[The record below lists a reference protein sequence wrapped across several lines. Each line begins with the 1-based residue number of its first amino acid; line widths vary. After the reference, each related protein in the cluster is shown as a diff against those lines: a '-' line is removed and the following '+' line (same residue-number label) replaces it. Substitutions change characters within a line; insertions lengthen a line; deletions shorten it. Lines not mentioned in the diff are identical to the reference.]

1 MLLKVM
7 VITYRLWMRI
17 LTAQSIS
24 VAMMIT
30 ALIMGGLSGA
40 MLHVLN
46 SVCHNAGMSPLV
58 RARIISGALRAR
70 HTLKM
75 RAHALSEGK
84 DSSSVYAGM
93 LEHRMTDK

>member
-1 MLLKVM
+1 M
-7 VITYRLWMRI
+7 VIICRLWVRV

-24 VAMMIT
+24 VAMIIA

-46 SVCHNAGMSPLV
+46 SVCHNADMPPLF
-58 RARIISGALRAR
+58 RAWIISGALRAR
-70 HTLKM
+70 HALKM
-75 RAHALSEGK
+75 RADALSEGK
-84 DSSSVYAGM
+84 ESSPVIAGK